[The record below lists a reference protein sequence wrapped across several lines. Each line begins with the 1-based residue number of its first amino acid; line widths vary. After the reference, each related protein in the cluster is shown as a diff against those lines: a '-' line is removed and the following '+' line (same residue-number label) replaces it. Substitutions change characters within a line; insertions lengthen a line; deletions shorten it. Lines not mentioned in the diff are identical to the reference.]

1 MNSTIWTEQG
11 KLLLRVRGLKK
22 WFPVKSTFGRTTNFV
37 KAINSVSFDLYE
49 GETFGLVG
57 ESGCGKSTTG
67 RSILRLIE
75 PTEGEITY
83 RGKNLLELKGS
94 ELRTVRQEMQMVF
107 QDPHSSLDPKKR
119 IGYAIEEPMV
129 IHRLGTKEERTQ
141 KVYELLHKVGFSKEY
156 YDRYPH
162 ELSGGQRQRVGLARA
177 LALNPKLIVCD
188 EPVSALDV
196 SIQSQVI
203 NLLQEIQAE
212 LGLSYLFVAHDLS
225 VVRHI
230 AERVGVM
237 YMGQLVEQ
245 APTEQLF
252 SQPLHPYTK
261 SLLSAV
267 PIPNPKIK
275 RERILLQRDV
285 PSPLNPPA
293 GCIFHTRCPF
303 AMDRCRTEVPQNRE
317 IATNHYVQCHLYDE
331 NQGND

>member
-1 MNSTIWTEQG
+1 MNSTMLTEEK

-22 WFPVKSTFGRTTNFV
+22 WFPVKSTLGRTTNHV

-75 PTEGEITY
+75 PTEGEISY

-119 IGYAIEEPMV
+119 IGYAIEEPMI

-141 KVYELLHKVGFSKEY
+141 KVFELLHKVGFSKEY
-156 YDRYPH
+156 YYRYPH

-230 AERVGVM
+230 ADRVGVM
-237 YMGQLVEQ
+237 YLGQLVEQ

-267 PIPNPKIK
+267 PIPNPKIR
-275 RERILLQRDV
+275 RERILLQGDV
-285 PSPLNPPA
+285 PSPLNPPN

-303 AMDRCRTEVPQNRE
+303 AMERCRTEVPQNKE
-317 IATNHYVQCHLYDE
+317 ISIHHYVQCHLYDE
-331 NQGND
+331 THENH

>member
-1 MNSTIWTEQG
+1 MNSTRHMEE
-11 KLLLRVRGLKK
+11 KNLLLRVKGLKK
-22 WFPVKSTFGRTTNFV
+22 WFPVKSSLGRTTGYV
-37 KAINSVSFDLYE
+37 KAINSVSFDLFE

-83 RGKNLLELKGS
+83 RGKNLLKLKGN
-94 ELRTVRQEMQMVF
+94 ELRSIRQEMQMVF

-119 IGYAIEEPMV
+119 IGYSIEEPMI
-129 IHRLGTKEERTQ
+129 IHGVGTKEQRMRR
-141 KVYELLHKVGFSKEY
+141 VFELLRKVGFSEEY
-156 YDRYPH
+156 YYRFPH

-177 LALNPKLIVCD
+177 LALDPKLIVCD

-212 LGLSYLFVAHDLS
+212 LKLSYLFVAHDLS

-230 AERVGVM
+230 ADRVGVM
-237 YMGQLVEQ
+237 YLGQLVEQ
-245 APTEQLF
+245 APVEQLF
-252 SQPLHPYTK
+252 HSPQHPYTK

-267 PIPNPKIK
+267 PIPNPKVK
-275 RERILLQRDV
+275 RERILLQGDV
-285 PSPLNPPA
+285 PSPLHPPS
-293 GCIFHTRCPF
+293 GCVFHPRCPF
-303 AMDRCRTEVPQNRE
+303 AIEKCRSVIPQSMEVTQG
-317 IATNHYVQCHLYDE
+317 HHVQCHLYS
-331 NQGND
+331 